1 MTNRRRLRILAR
13 LLHLYRMSLSH
24 RHTPR
29 ALALVAWALMLL
41 VATSAATPRLRAASR
56 ERGGRA
62 SVLRSG
68 SPRASD
74 RQGWVAPDPTAGGA
88 QTHAA
93 GGDGQ
98 GDDDRTSVA
107 PAPVAWPVNVRAA
120 GVPAATDRIDRKDG
134 GHATTRWR
142 ARACAGRAP
151 PTC

>member
-1 MTNRRRLRILAR
+1 
-13 LLHLYRMSLSH
+13 MSLSPC
-24 RHTPR
+24 RTPR

-62 SVLRSG
+62 SVLRTG
-68 SPRASD
+68 SPRAND

-88 QTHAA
+88 QTHAG

-98 GDDDRTSVA
+98 GDDDRS
-107 PAPVAWPVNVRAA
+107 PAVPALVAWPVDVHPVARPAA
-120 GVPAATDRIDRKDG
+120 GERIDREDP
-134 GHATTRWR
+134 GHVTTRWR
-142 ARACAGRAP
+142 TRACAGRAP